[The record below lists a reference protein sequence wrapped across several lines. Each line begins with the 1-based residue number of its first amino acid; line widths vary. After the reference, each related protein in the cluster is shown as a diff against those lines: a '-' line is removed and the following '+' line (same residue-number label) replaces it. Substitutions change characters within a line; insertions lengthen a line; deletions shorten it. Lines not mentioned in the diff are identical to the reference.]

1 MRFLWFT
8 FVLLSLTTVHTLG
21 QEQKQWSI
29 HAKTGF
35 FTDRVNYPIQ
45 IEMGGN
51 LYFKKGFSIGTG
63 LVAYHI
69 GEESSEYPIK
79 YDYDNRLTGINIYGG
94 WSYRPFTSLG
104 INLKLGSFLGQQ
116 KVIRT
121 ISIDSNFRGGRLPDN
136 LMVSDSNKEIDKSFF
151 VGLQTAYE
159 MEIMIYKDLSFL
171 LGVQVSLYSPKYP
184 INHNHFLI
192 GLETGLKYNF
202 GKSL

>member
-21 QEQKQWSI
+21 QEQKQWRI

-69 GEESSEYPIK
+69 GDESSEYPI
-79 YDYDNRLTGINIYGG
+79 
-94 WSYRPFTSLG
+94 
-104 INLKLGSFLGQQ
+104 
-116 KVIRT
+116 
-121 ISIDSNFRGGRLPDN
+121 
-136 LMVSDSNKEIDKSFF
+136 
-151 VGLQTAYE
+151 
-159 MEIMIYKDLSFL
+159 
-171 LGVQVSLYSPKYP
+171 GVQVSLYSPKYP

-192 GLETGLKYNF
+192 GLETGLKYHF